1 MLRSVALMLHLR
13 IAETS
18 SLIFPL
24 ETRYVPWCGLDGVLG
39 LLSCRIQEV
48 ELDMNV
54 AASGW
59 SARPT
64 TMLTV
69 HNTLVYERGRER
81 GRERERES
89 ERARERERERARARE
104 RDRASKRASKQAVRA
119 RNVCLTQ
126 LFAPAQT
133 QNAVYMYACMYVIVY
148 AYAKRRERLPI
159 EEAEDCLCQLEEHC
173 ITVGVL
179 GEAEAE
185 DLADELGFT
194 DAVLLT
200 IYTHTYIY

>member
-1 MLRSVALMLHLR
+1 MLHLR

-59 SARPT
+59 SPRPT

-69 HNTLVYERGRER
+69 HNTLVYERGRGR
-81 GRERERES
+81 GRESAS
-89 ERARERERERARARE
+89 ERAREREKERESARARE
-104 RDRASKRASKQAVRA
+104 REIEQARERASKQFARA
-119 RNVCLTQ
+119 M
-126 LFAPAQT
+126 FA
-133 QNAVYMYACMYVIVY
+133 
-148 AYAKRRERLPI
+148 
-159 EEAEDCLCQLEEHC
+159 
-173 ITVGVL
+173 
-179 GEAEAE
+179 
-185 DLADELGFT
+185 
-194 DAVLLT
+194 
-200 IYTHTYIY
+200 